1 MPENKKP
8 LIRYR
13 AIDRCL
19 TNTAR
24 RYGYEEL
31 IEEVNNDLAYRNLQ
45 PIGKTTLYSDLKDME
60 VEFNA
65 PIEKYRDG
73 NRVFYK
79 YSDPEYSFSN
89 QPLNHEEI
97 EHLKDAALILSRFS
111 GVPGFEWID
120 EVTSK
125 LELGTFQ
132 EVGDPNVISFE
143 SNEFLKGKEFIGP
156 IFHAITNHQVLE
168 IKYQTFEGEGEK
180 SHIVHPYHLKEYDN
194 RWYVLGYFPKRDDL
208 ITLSVDRINEML
220 IRRNEEFIENKQ
232 FDFVAHFEDLI
243 GIRKEKNIES
253 VKIKLK
259 FSAFMSNYITTKPVH
274 GSQKVIS
281 REPDGSLIIQIDVI
295 PNPELE
301 NLIFSFHRHVE
312 VLEPVMLRDRIKLL
326 VSQIQEKYG

>member
-8 LIRYR
+8 LMRYR

-19 TNTAR
+19 TNTGR
-24 RYGYEEL
+24 RYGYDEL

-60 VEFNA
+60 LEFNA

-89 QPLNHEEI
+89 QPLNQEEI

-156 IFHAITNHQVLE
+156 LFHAINNHQVLE
-168 IKYQTFEGEGEK
+168 IKYQTFEGDEEK
-180 SHIVHPYHLKEYDN
+180 KHIVHPYHLKEYDN
-194 RWYVLGYFPKRDDL
+194 RWYVLGYFPKRNDL
-208 ITLSVDRINEML
+208 ITLSVDRINEIL
-220 IRRNEEFIENKQ
+220 ILRNETFIENKQ
-232 FDFVAHFEDLI
+232 YDFVAHFEDLI
-243 GIRKEKNIES
+243 GIRKEKDVES

-281 REPDGSLIIQIDVI
+281 RESDGSLIIQIDVI

-301 NLIFSFHRHVE
+301 NHLFSYKDHVE
-312 VLEPVMLRDRIKLL
+312 VLEPAFFRKK
-326 VSQIQEKYG
+326 IQETYNKAMAQYE